1 MNDREELKQKLRT
14 KINQKANVRKGRV
27 TRKESHNLSDKI
39 QKLVEVLQEE
49 NITVNTQLTEELIE
63 KVTGI
68 LSINEIKKVLSQ
80 IESNPEVNDN
90 FKTFM
95 QNVSNFK
102 PP

>member
-1 MNDREELKQKLRT
+1 MNDKEELKRKLRA
-14 KINQKANVRKGRV
+14 KINQKASVRKGGV

-39 QKLVEVLQEE
+39 QKLVELLQEE

-80 IESNPEVNDN
+80 IESNPEISDN

>member
-1 MNDREELKQKLRT
+1 MNDREKLKQKLRT
-14 KINQKANVRKGRV
+14 KINEKTNV
-27 TRKESHNLSDKI
+27 KI

-68 LSINEIKKVLSQ
+68 LSRNEIKKVLSQ

>member
-14 KINQKANVRKGRV
+14 KINEKANVRKGGV
-27 TRKESHNLSDKI
+27 TRKESQNLSDKI

>member
-1 MNDREELKQKLRT
+1 MNDREKLKQKLRT
-14 KINQKANVRKGRV
+14 KINEKTNVRKGGV
-27 TRKESHNLSDKI
+27 TRKESQNLSDKI

-68 LSINEIKKVLSQ
+68 LSRNEIKKVLSQ